1 MERFVTV
8 IFLLLSIGSF
18 GQKIE
23 PKFTLNVE
31 IGLPNATVN
40 EAYKDIMQGLVTVSP
55 YGQYSFPFHLNV
67 GAGARYSLFTVNE
80 FSVPDE
86 LLGRIHSFGGFVKLG
101 YDKFHTERFA
111 TDFGVKIGYGQ
122 NLIDTDLNQ
131 ESGNGI
137 VRINSSYIEP
147 GVGFI
152 LSVDQW
158 NSFRL
163 YLGYSFMGYGFSP
176 QLLGLTSDE
185 SWDPNDYDKLTQ
197 AFTIGFGYTYYI
209 NKDKPRD

>member
-1 MERFVTV
+1 MKRILSHLV
-8 IFLLLSIGSF
+8 IAVSLQVSA
-18 GQKIE
+18 QKIE
-23 PKFTLNVE
+23 PKFSYNLE
-31 IGLPNATVN
+31 LGLPNAAVN
-40 EAYKDIMQGLVTVSP
+40 EPYKDIMQGLVSVAMF
-55 YGQYSFPFHLNV
+55 GQYSFPFHLNV

-86 LLGRIHSFGGFVKLG
+86 LYGQIHSAGGFVKLG

-111 TDFGVKIGYGQ
+111 TDIGVKIGYGQ
-122 NLIDTDLNQ
+122 NIINTDLND
-131 ESGNGI
+131 ESGVGS
-137 VRINSSYIEP
+137 VKVNSLFVEP
-147 GVGFI
+147 GIGFI

-163 YLGYSFMGYGFSP
+163 HVGYNIMGYGFRP

-185 SWDPNDYDKLTQ
+185 TWDPDDYDKLTQ
-197 AFTIGFGYTYYI
+197 AFVIGFGYTYYF

>member
-1 MERFVTV
+1 MKR
-8 IFLLLSIGSF
+8 ILSFLAFAVSLQLGA
-18 GQKIE
+18 QKIE
-23 PKFTLNVE
+23 PKFSYNLE
-31 IGLPNATVN
+31 LGLPNAAVN
-40 EAYKDIMQGLVTVSP
+40 EPYKDIMQGLVSVAMF
-55 YGQYSFPFHLNV
+55 GQYSFPFHLNV

-86 LLGRIHSFGGFVKLG
+86 LSGQIHSASGFIKLG
-101 YDKFHTERFA
+101 YDKFHNERFA

-122 NLIDTDLNQ
+122 NIINTDLND
-131 ESGNGI
+131 ESGVGT
-137 VRINSSYIEP
+137 VKVNSSFVEP
-147 GVGFI
+147 GIAFI

-163 YLGYSFMGYGFSP
+163 HVGYNIMGYGFRP

-185 SWDPNDYDKLTQ
+185 TWNPNDYDKLTQ
-197 AFTIGFGYTYYI
+197 AFVIGFGYTYYF

>member
-1 MERFVTV
+1 MKRFLTATFICITV
-8 IFLLLSIGSF
+8 LSFS
-18 GQKIE
+18 QKIE
-23 PKFTLNVE
+23 PKFTVNIEL
-31 IGLPNATVN
+31 GLPNATVN
-40 EAYKDIMQGLVTVSP
+40 EAYKDIMQGLASGAV

-86 LLGRIHSFGGFVKLG
+86 LYGQIHSALGFVKIG

-111 TDFGVKIGYGQ
+111 TDFGIKIGYGQ
-122 NLIDTDLNQ
+122 NIISTDVNK
-131 ESGNGI
+131 EVGTGI
-137 VRINSSYIEP
+137 VRLNSTYVEP

-163 YLGYSFMGYGFSP
+163 HLGYNFLGYGFKP

-185 SWDPNDYDKLTQ
+185 NWDPNDYDKLTQ
-197 AFTIGFGYTYYI
+197 SFVIGFGYTYYI